1 MTQSRLSL
9 WISGVVALIVSVV
22 MIRNAWIVDDAYITF
37 RTVDNFVNGYGLTW
51 NPGERVQSY
60 THPLWMFVVTLVYL
74 ITDELFFSVIIL
86 SFMVSMA
93 AFIILWRSESRQW
106 WSSLW
111 LGSALISSKAIFDYT
126 SSGLENPL
134 SYLFVVLFVVVFHRA
149 MNTST
154 LTSRQLGSLYA
165 IAALSFFN
173 RNDTI
178 ILYMPALIWA
188 TYQARF
194 LGITTILRT
203 VVIAT
208 LPASG
213 WIIFSIIY
221 YGYPLPNT
229 AYAKA
234 LATDIPLDWQLRR
247 GWDYLWNSWQ
257 WDTPSWLIFGGALGY
272 TLWRKAWRELAIMV
286 GAVAYIGLIF
296 WSGAAAT
303 HMSGRFWALPLLV
316 GLIVAFRQITH
327 QHSAIIGATVCIVY
341 SLWSPISALKY
352 GTDAYIAYDQPVSS
366 IDTKWYVYHEG
377 AALINWRPGLA
388 MPAHEWYHWGR
399 VARDDAQ
406 RVYVGGALGGEAI
419 GYAGFAAGPHDYFID
434 VVGLSDPLLSR
445 LPAQLPAR
453 YEDWKSG
460 HFHREV
466 PTGYVESLIYNEN
479 RIDDPF
485 TFIYYDAVR
494 QITRGPLWSRER
506 WWAIWQM
513 NTGNYEYLRTLQV
526 DQRIH
531 NGRIHLLL
539 DDVDEPAPT
548 THQ

>member
-1 MTQSRLSL
+1 MASSRLSL
-9 WISGVVALIVSVV
+9 WLSGLIALLVSVI
-22 MIRNAWIVDDAYITF
+22 MLRNAWIVDDAYITF

-60 THPLWMFVVTLVYL
+60 THPMWMFVVTLVYL
-74 ITDELFFSVIIL
+74 VTHELFFSVIIL
-86 SFMVSMA
+86 SFVISMA
-93 AFIILWRSESRQW
+93 AFVVLWRNGSRQW

-111 LGSALISSKAIFDYT
+111 LGSALIASKAILDYT

-134 SYLFVVLFVVVFHRA
+134 SYLFVILFATLFHA
-149 MNTST
+149 VMNTPT
-154 LTSRQLGSLYA
+154 PTARQLGSLYV

-178 ILYMPALIWA
+178 IIYMPALLWA
-188 TYQARF
+188 TYQART
-194 LGITTILRT
+194 LGITTLIRT
-203 VVIAT
+203 IAIAT

-213 WIIFSIIY
+213 WLIFSIVY

-257 WDTPSWLIFGGALGY
+257 WDTLSWLLFGGTLGY
-272 TLWRKAWRELAIMV
+272 TLWRKAWRELAIMA

-303 HMSGRFWALPLLV
+303 HMSGRFFALPLLV
-316 GLIVAFRQITH
+316 GIIVAFRQITH
-327 QHSAIIGATVCIVY
+327 KQLALVGAGVCLAY

-352 GTDAYIAYDQPVSS
+352 GTDAYVAYDQPVSS

-377 AALINWRPGLA
+377 AALLNWRPGLE
-388 MPAHEWYHWGR
+388 MPAHEWYQWGQA
-399 VARDDAQ
+399 ARNDDQ
-406 RVYVGGALGGEAI
+406 RVYIGGALGGEAI
-419 GYAGFAAGPHDYFID
+419 GYAGFAAGPQDYFID

-445 LPAQLPAR
+445 LPAQLPAQ
-453 YEDWKSG
+453 YKDWKSG
-460 HFHREV
+460 HFHRDV
-466 PTGYVESLIYNEN
+466 PAGYVESLTHNDN
-479 RIDDPF
+479 RIVDPF
-485 TFIYYDAVR
+485 TYAYYDVVR
-494 QITRGPLWSRER
+494 LITRAPLWSGAR

-513 NTGNYEYLRTLQV
+513 NTGHYEYLRTLHV
-526 DQRIH
+526 DQRIENARVLRTLH
-531 NGRIHLLL
+531 DSTDSTPH
-539 DDVDEPAPT
+539 P
-548 THQ
+548 

>member
-1 MTQSRLSL
+1 MTLSRLSL
-9 WISGVVALIVSVV
+9 WVSGLIALIVGVV
-22 MIRNAWIVDDAYITF
+22 MLRNAWIVDDAYITF

-60 THPLWMFVVTLVYL
+60 THPLWMFTVTLVYL
-74 ITDELFFSVIIL
+74 FTHELFFSVIIV
-86 SFMVSMA
+86 SFVISML
-93 AFIILWRSESRQW
+93 AFVVLWRSGSRTW

-111 LGSALISSKAIFDYT
+111 LGSALLASKAILDYT

-134 SYLFVVLFVVVFHRA
+134 SYLFVVVFVALFHTT
-149 MNTST
+149 MNTSVPT
-154 LTSRQLGSLYA
+154 AIQLGGLYV

-178 ILYMPALIWA
+178 VLYIPALLWA
-188 TYQARF
+188 TYHARS
-194 LGITTILRT
+194 LGIGAIVRTIM
-203 VVIAT
+203 IAT

-213 WIIFSIIY
+213 WLVFSIIY

-247 GWDYLWNSWQ
+247 GWDYLSNSWQ
-257 WDTPSWLIFGGALGY
+257 WDTLSWLIFGVTLGY
-272 TLWRKAWRELAIMV
+272 TLWRKAWRELAIMA
-286 GAVAYIGLIF
+286 GAVAYLGLIF

-303 HMSGRFWALPLLV
+303 HMSGRFFALPLLV
-316 GLIVAFRQITH
+316 GIIVAFRQI
-327 QHSAIIGATVCIVY
+327 QHKHIAIIGATICLGY

-352 GTDAYIAYDQPVSS
+352 GTDAYVAYEQPVSS

-377 AALINWRPGLA
+377 AALLNWRLGLE
-388 MPAHEWYHWGR
+388 MPAHEWYRWGQ

-445 LPAQLPAR
+445 LPAQLPTE
-453 YEDWKSG
+453 YQDWKSG

-466 PTGYVESLIYNEN
+466 PAGYVESLTDNEN
-479 RIDDPF
+479 RLDDLF
-485 TFIYYDAVR
+485 TYAYYDAVR
-494 QITRGPLWSRER
+494 LITRAPLWSRER

-513 NTGNYEYLRTLQV
+513 NTGQYEHLRTLQI
-526 DQRIH
+526 DRRITK
-531 NGRIHLLL
+531 GRVQLIL
-539 DDVDEPAPT
+539 DDVDDASPPA
-548 THQ
+548 HQ